1 MGPDCGKNQPC
12 QGRPRS
18 SRIRSGRFL
27 KEQDPYPRRIALLPT
42 YPRHRWAGE
51 RKQGWESDLSPHA
64 LPHFF
69 PHLSLGAP
77 PATPQKLA
85 TLSEGPS
92 SLALSPFPGTATL
105 CPPACLHLEKSLSD
119 LSVSLPCLCGGRE
132 GRGREREIISAFT
145 QLVVIRRQGPGALL
159 TAAPKATAGPRVA
172 AEWALATLSESSLTS
187 QLLPLGSPLQSP
199 RGMPCSSSSPQLLL
213 PGAISGARPR
223 FSAPSTAGWG
233 YVHQATFW
241 CLWPEGPAP
250 QVTQAQTQR
259 GGVLGRGLLPS
270 RGPTAKVPRTQD
282 RLAQRPLRGWA
293 TESRLQALG
302 QVTIPLPFA

>member
-1 MGPDCGKNQPC
+1 MPC
-12 QGRPRS
+12 PIS
-18 SRIRSGRFL
+18 SL
-27 KEQDPYPRRIALLPT
+27 T
-42 YPRHRWAGE
+42 
-51 RKQGWESDLSPHA
+51 
-64 LPHFF
+64 
-69 PHLSLGAP
+69 SLWVPP

-270 RGPTAKVPRTQD
+270 RGHTAKVPRTQD